1 MQLRSVSNQAS
12 DTHSV
17 PLIHWAAVSSGAI
30 IGSAVALIV
39 GSLWAAAAFS
49 SHNGAFYNHLA
60 WWFGGTMIGV
70 ALIAA
75 LIAGGLSSARGLTA
89 GIVNGLTSWALVAL
103 AAAAVVSVTA
113 IAHGTTSTLSL
124 KGTVVNVELVRPY
137 VAFWTAVAGLAAA
150 AIGGAAGGLIPRRRV
165 ASNAVGLLS
174 STVTGFEPSSSA
186 SSGART
192 PSRAAG

>member
-1 MQLRSVSNQAS
+1 MQLRSVSNHA
-12 DTHSV
+12 TETRSV
-17 PLIHWAAVSSGAI
+17 PLIHWAGVTSGAV

-49 SHNGAFYNHLA
+49 SQNGAFYNHLA

-75 LIAGGLSSARGLTA
+75 LIAGGLSSTRGLAA
-89 GIVNGLTSWALVAL
+89 GIVNGLTSWALIAL

-124 KGTVVNVELVRPY
+124 KGAAVNVELVRPY
-137 VAFWTAVAGLAAA
+137 VAFWTAVASLAAA
-150 AIGGAAGGLIPRRRV
+150 GIGGLAGGLIPRRRV
-165 ASNAVGLLS
+165 ANNAVGLLS
-174 STVTGFEPSSSA
+174 STSSGFEVSSSSA
-186 SSGART
+186 TGART